1 MSTLAQRIN
10 RAAESILEN
19 EALTSNLDD
28 EAAQALI
35 SWGVTCARMVARST
49 AGLDDAEAEDAT
61 SQRLSATRRLMR
73 GINRWIPKRLYKDA
87 ESNATSLAEILD
99 QAAIVYGADFTALD
113 GAWQQ
118 AFMNRNLEASPAQ
131 LIANLRVSIED
142 IIIVTDSGGGNDQ
155 EKFRQE
161 IN

>member
-19 EALTSNLDD
+19 EGLTSNLDD

-49 AGLDDAEAEDAT
+49 AGLDDTEAEDAT
-61 SQRLSATRRLMR
+61 SQRLRATRRLMR
-73 GINRWIPKRLYKDA
+73 GVNRWIPKRLYKDA

-99 QAAIVYGADFTALD
+99 QSAIVYGADFTALD
-113 GAWQQ
+113 GEWQQ

-131 LIANLRVSIED
+131 LIANLRASIED
-142 IIIVTDSGGGNDQ
+142 IVTDSGGGNDQ

>member
-19 EALTSNLDD
+19 ESLTSNLDD
-28 EAAQALI
+28 TAAQALI

-61 SQRLSATRRLMR
+61 SQRLRATRRLMR
-73 GINRWIPKRLYKDA
+73 GVNRWIPKRLYKDA
-87 ESNATSLAEILD
+87 ESNAVSLAEILD
-99 QAAIVYGADFTALD
+99 QAAVVYGADFTAPD
-113 GAWQQ
+113 SRWQQ
-118 AFMNRNLEASPAQ
+118 IFMDRNLDASPTQ
-131 LIANLRVSIED
+131 LIANLRASIED
-142 IIIVTDSGGGNDQ
+142 VITNSGGGNDQ

-161 IN
+161 ID